1 MSQVELLEVHNVTKR
16 FPGVLALDGV
26 SLRVRPGTVHAL
38 LGENG
43 AGKSTLMKIL
53 IGLYERDE
61 GEIRLKGKSVNFV
74 RPGQALA
81 AGVSMIQQELSPIP
95 DMTVAENIFLGREPT
110 RLGFLVD
117 YTELNRRAKEVLDR
131 LGLTL
136 EPKRQMKTLS
146 TAEVQ
151 LVEVAKA
158 LSHDA
163 DVIIMDEPTSAISDK
178 EVETLLSLVRVLKEG
193 GKGILYISHKFEEIF
208 RIADD
213 ATVFRDGKHVATV
226 RVSETTQGELVQM
239 MTGKETGGFPKAN
252 APTNE
257 VLLDVKNFSRK
268 DEFEDVSFS
277 LHKGEILGV
286 FGLMGAGKSELLHAL
301 FGVTKADSGTLHLNG
316 RRIKMSTPFDAHRR
330 GLALVT
336 EDRKESGLMLPMSV
350 RDNVALASLPKLNR
364 AGVLSSGTVKRE
376 VNEVTTSLDVRMA
389 SPAQPVQYLSGGNQQ
404 KVILAKWLLTKPQIL
419 LLDEPTRG
427 IDVGA
432 KEEIYRFMSS
442 FVEGRGVILVSS
454 ELPEILGMSDRILV
468 LRGGRVAGELGRE
481 EASKEAL
488 MRLAG

>member
-1 MSQVELLEVHNVTKR
+1 MSQLLEVHNVTKR

-26 SLRVRPGTVHAL
+26 SLRVRAGTVHAL

-53 IGLYERDE
+53 IGLYGRDE
-61 GEIRLKGKSVNFV
+61 GEIRLNGKPVNFT
-74 RPGQALA
+74 RPSQALA
-81 AGVSMIQQELSPIP
+81 AGVSIIQQELSPIP

-117 YTELNRRAKEVLDR
+117 YAELNRRAKEVLDR

-136 EPKRQMKTLS
+136 DPKRRMKTLS

-158 LSHDA
+158 ISYDA
-163 DVIIMDEPTSAISDK
+163 DVVIMDEPTSAISDK
-178 EVETLLSLVRVLKEG
+178 EVDTLLSLVRVLKEG
-193 GKGILYISHKFEEIF
+193 GKGVLYISHKFEEIF
-208 RIADD
+208 RVADE
-213 ATVFRDGKHVATV
+213 ATVFRDGKHIATV

-257 VLLDVKNFSRK
+257 VLLEVKNFSRK
-268 DEFEDVSFS
+268 GEFEDVSFS

-301 FGVTKADSGTLHLNG
+301 FGVTRPSGGSLQLNG
-316 RRIKMSTPFDAHRR
+316 QRVTIATPFEAHKR

-350 RDNVALASLPKLNR
+350 RDNVAMASLPRLNR
-364 AGVLSSGTVKRE
+364 AGVVSSGAIKRE
-376 VNEVTTSLDVRMA
+376 VKEVTDSLDVRMA
-389 SPAQPVQYLSGGNQQ
+389 SPRQPVQYLSGGNQQ
-404 KVILAKWLLTKPQIL
+404 KVILAKWLLTDPQIL

-432 KEEIYRFMSS
+432 KEEIYRFMSR
-442 FVEGRGVILVSS
+442 FVGRGRGIILVSS

-468 LRGGRVAGELGRE
+468 LRGGKVAGELGRE